1 MAWSRL
7 ALASAAMAA
16 VVACHASVRLA
27 AFALPS
33 TNAAMPRATA
43 AGHASVELPGAASS
57 ASAEGSSGWGA
68 AVAAVTIGAH
78 LGLAIIRAR
87 GATTRHAKEAAVAD
101 AKYVE
106 SAADARLFAEV
117 YHEYTSEYLKGPMY
131 WHEDK
136 LQGQLPDPPGVPMFK
151 NGKMTTNHSGPL
163 KNFSSDELVYF
174 SFLFFAIG
182 LYGHLQFNIYDPQWL
197 RVQMGENFNVTYIVE
212 SFFLTLS
219 FPLHIAAWIQKQN
232 GK

>member
-7 ALASAAMAA
+7 ALASAAVAA
-16 VVACHASVRLA
+16 VVACHASVRVA

-68 AVAAVTIGAH
+68 AVAAVAIGAH

-87 GATTRHAKEAAVAD
+87 GAITRHAKEATVAT
-101 AKYVE
+101 AYVE
-106 SAADARLFAEV
+106 SASDARLFEEV
-117 YHEYTSEYLKGPMY
+117 YHEYTSEYIKGPMY

-136 LQGQLPDPPGVPMFK
+136 LQGVLPDTPGVPMFK
-151 NGKMTTNHSGPL
+151 NGKMTTNNSL
-163 KNFSSDELVYF
+163 FLRNFSSDELVYL
-174 SFLFFAIG
+174 SFLFFSIG

-197 RVQMGENFNVTYIVE
+197 RVQLGENFNVTYIVE

-219 FPLHIAAWIQKQN
+219 FPLHIAAYIQKQN